1 MTKRDV
7 ATERPVATGTA
18 EFTIPKGNERASLP
32 VLATRNE
39 EGNVAGRR
47 AQEDDAALD
56 AEDVLTQA
64 EEANA
69 VDPVG

>member
-1 MTKRDV
+1 MAKRGH
-7 ATERPVATGTA
+7 ATERPVVIGAADSAIHGVR
-18 EFTIPKGNERASLP
+18 ERASLP
-32 VLATRNE
+32 VLAAWSAE
-39 EGNVAGRR
+39 DIVARRR

-56 AEDVLTQA
+56 AENILTQA

>member
-1 MTKRDV
+1 MTKRDA
-7 ATERPVATGTA
+7 ATERSAATGTA
-18 EFTIPKGNERASLP
+18 GFTISTSSGRASLP
-32 VLATRNE
+32 MLATRNE

-64 EEANA
+64 EETNA
-69 VDPVG
+69 LDPVG

>member
-1 MTKRDV
+1 MTKRGD
-7 ATERPVATGTA
+7 ATERSVATGTA
-18 EFTIPKGNERASLP
+18 EFTIPTGSGRASLL

-39 EGNVAGRR
+39 EGIVAGRR
-47 AQEDDAALD
+47 ALEEDAALD

-69 VDPVG
+69 LDPVG